1 MPEAKNMRRY
11 LLEALNI
18 TGLSLV
24 CIPIHVYSADLPVLT
39 FDFQMLTFETM
50 GVDFC

>member
-39 FDFQMLTFETM
+39 FDFHGDMQNPSS
-50 GVDFC
+50 DFP